1 MNSSFGSKTPHARP
15 LELFSL
21 PTKVINSNAW
31 SNSGLTSSQ
40 EYRSREHEIL
50 QTSQLNLEQELL
62 WAVALCTTTN
72 PNFT

>member
-1 MNSSFGSKTPHARP
+1 MNSSFGSKTPHVRP
-15 LELFSL
+15 LKLFSL

-50 QTSQLNLEQELL
+50 QTSPAKPRAR
-62 WAVALCTTTN
+62 AVMSCCPLHHDQ
-72 PNFT
+72 P